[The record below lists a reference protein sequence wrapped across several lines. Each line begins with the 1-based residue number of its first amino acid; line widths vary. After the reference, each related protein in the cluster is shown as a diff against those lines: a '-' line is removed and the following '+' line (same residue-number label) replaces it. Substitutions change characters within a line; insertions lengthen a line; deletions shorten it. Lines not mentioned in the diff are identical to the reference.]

1 MKTLTKK
8 DLFDLLIALEEGLKT
23 SGKIKIN
30 SVLHCAIEYAIK
42 TELNSKVLIYDNG
55 GKTIDRFT
63 IFSPNGDVFGMNQD
77 GKEFNLFLGN
87 ENEIEKGDHL
97 GKPLKEIP
105 NEILFPV
112 LQRVK
117 FAI

>member
-1 MKTLTKK
+1 MDNLTKK
-8 DLFDLLIALEEGLKT
+8 DLFDLLIAIEESLKNN
-23 SGKIKIN
+23 G
-30 SVLHCAIEYAIK
+30 SVKAGCILHYAIEHAIK
-42 TELNSKVLIYDNG
+42 TELSSKVLIYDNG

-63 IFSPNGDVFGMNQD
+63 LFSPNGDVFGMNHD
-77 GKEFNLFLGN
+77 GKEFNLYLGN
-87 ENEIEKGDHL
+87 ENEIEKGKHL

-105 NEILFPV
+105 DEIIFPV